1 MYTKAAH
8 QDSKS
13 DLPLNSISLK
23 LNNRMTFYKAE
34 ASRAKQLSLALKEDG
49 SMEEEAV
56 EDTAVVPRPPKR
68 PRTRSIAANEAC
80 KSTGILLSMN
90 LHDQKLCYAI
100 YSFLFCKTKTEN
112 IVRVE
117 RIELGFILHLCR
129 YFVITSTRL

>member
-13 DLPLNSISLK
+13 DLPLDSNSLK

-90 LHDQKLCYAI
+90 LHDQKLCYI
-100 YSFLFCKTKTEN
+100 FIPILFCKTKTEN

-117 RIELGFILHLCR
+117 RIEHAFILHFC
-129 YFVITSTRL
+129 I